1 MPDDFSGKQGL
12 DGLFEGA
19 GMDDFR
25 KMMDGQEEIA
35 PVKQSLDPAIYAEA
49 FGSEAGQLV
58 LQDMYNRYVN
68 VTRCV
73 PGLGADQ
80 AFYREGMAQVVFEIV
95 ANIDAA
101 HNGE

>member
-1 MPDDFSGKQGL
+1 MQDESGKQGL
-12 DGLFEGA
+12 DALFENA

-25 KMMDGQEEIA
+25 AMMDGQEETA
-35 PVKQSLDPAIYAEA
+35 PVKQSLDPSIYAEC
-49 FGSEAGQLV
+49 FNSEAGQMV
-58 LQDMYNRYVN
+58 IQDMYNRYVN

-80 AFYREGMAQVVFEIV
+80 AFYREGMASVVFEIV
-95 ANIDAA
+95 AMIEAA